1 MAMDPKNVFNIKAD
15 FKVPSPFERVSLS
28 VGAGR
33 SAKVSSARPSSPREK
48 RQMASRGHRS
58 GSDAAPAADPPWLTR
73 YPRGVDWRM
82 PFQVAPLYALLDR
95 AAAKHGTLVCTNF
108 LGKTLTYSEIAR
120 LVDRTAAGLQRLGV
134 KKGTKVGLFLPNSP
148 TFIVYFFAVLKAGG
162 TIVNYNP
169 LYTVS
174 ELTGQVKDSDTE
186 IMVTLDLKVL
196 FDKVD
201 ALLRS
206 GVLARAIV
214 CSFAPLLPP
223 VKATLFRLFKS
234 KTLARPLT
242 SPARERIVFDADV
255 LSGAD
260 KPAPVKIDPL
270 TDVAVL
276 QYTGGTTGTPKGAM
290 LTHANVFVNV
300 QQVGAWKTDLNEG
313 EERVLGVLPFF
324 HVFALTVVMNLGIA
338 KAAEIVIMPR
348 FSLEDALALIDKTRP
363 TVLPG
368 VPTLFNALMNHPK
381 IKSADL
387 ASLKFCLCGGAPLPI
402 EIKQQF
408 EAITGCTVVEGYG
421 LSEASPVVTTNPVD
435 GPVKPGS
442 IGVPLPG
449 TTVSLRDLADPTKEV
464 PIGEKGEICIKGPQV
479 MLGYYKRPKETAE
492 QMVGEFLRTGDVARM
507 DEEGFFF
514 IEDRIKDLII
524 CSGFNVY
531 PRRVEEAIYEHP
543 AVAEVTVIGIKDA
556 KRGEA
561 PKAFVKL
568 KPGMEASS
576 EDMLAHLQSRISKI
590 EMPAQIEFRDELPK
604 TMIGKLSKKELKAEE
619 AARQR
624 KA

>member
-1 MAMDPKNVFNIKAD
+1 MATK
-15 FKVPSPFERVSLS
+15 
-28 VGAGR
+28 
-33 SAKVSSARPSSPREK
+33 
-48 RQMASRGHRS
+48 GHRS
-58 GSDAAPAADPPWLTR
+58 GSEPAPAPDLPWLGR
-73 YPRGVDWRM
+73 YPRGVDWHM
-82 PFQVAPLYALLDR
+82 PFNAAPLYSLLEG
-95 AAAKHGTLVCTNF
+95 AAARHGDLVCTNF
-108 LGKTLTYSEIAR
+108 LGKTLTYAEIAR

-134 KKGTKVGLFLPNSP
+134 TKGTKVGLFLPNSP
-148 TFIVYFFAVLKAGG
+148 TFIIYFFAVLKAGG

-174 ELTGQVKDSDTE
+174 ELSGQVKDSDTE

-201 ALLRS
+201 ALLQS
-206 GVLARAIV
+206 GVLSKAIV
-214 CSFAPLLPP
+214 CSFPSLLPP

-234 KTLARPLT
+234 KDLARPLT
-242 SPARERIVFDADV
+242 SPARDRIVLEAD
-255 LSGAD
+255 LLAGAEAL
-260 KPAPVKIDPL
+260 APVKIDPHA
-270 TDVAVL
+270 DVAVL

-300 QQVGAWKTDLNEG
+300 HQVGAWKTDLKEG

-324 HVFALTVVMNLGIA
+324 HVFALTVVMNLGVA
-338 KAAEIVIMPR
+338 KGAEIVIMPR
-348 FSLEDALALIDKTRP
+348 FSLEDALDLIAKTRP

-368 VPTLFNALMNHPK
+368 VPTLFNALMSHPK
-381 IKSADL
+381 IKSVDL
-387 ASLKFCLCGGAPLPI
+387 SSLKFCLCGGAPLPL
-402 EIKQQF
+402 EIKQRF
-408 EAITGCTVVEGYG
+408 EAVTGCTVVEGYG
-421 LSEASPVVTTNPVD
+421 LSEASPVVTTNPIE

-464 PIGEKGEICIKGPQV
+464 AIGEKGEICVKGPQV
-479 MLGYYKRPKETAE
+479 MLGYYKRPKDTSE

-514 IEDRIKDLII
+514 IEDRMKDLII

-531 PRRVEEAIYEHP
+531 PRRIEEAIYEHP

-561 PKAFVKL
+561 PKAFIKL
-568 KPGMEASS
+568 KPGMEATA
-576 EDMLAHLQSRISKI
+576 EDMLEHLKSRISKI
-590 EMPAQIEFRDELPK
+590 EMPAQIEFRNELPK

-619 AARQR
+619 AQRQA
-624 KA
+624 KG